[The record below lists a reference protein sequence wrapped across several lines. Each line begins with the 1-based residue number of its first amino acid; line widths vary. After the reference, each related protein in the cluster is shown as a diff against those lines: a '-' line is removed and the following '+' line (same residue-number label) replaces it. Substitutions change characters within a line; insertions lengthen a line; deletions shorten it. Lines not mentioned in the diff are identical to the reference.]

1 MDEHGWLGPI
11 EWAAAG
17 RPLSSGEACGDQ
29 PVAVDAGRGAA
40 LFGVL
45 DGLGHGNEAARAALC
60 GVEVLRRDP
69 AKPLEA
75 LIQLCHSKL
84 AGTRG
89 AAVTL
94 ARIDFDADTLSW
106 TGIGNVTANL
116 VAKAPSGIEVRSSA
130 RLASGIVGYRIPDT
144 VRGQAI
150 SIRPG
155 DLLVIASDGIAENHL
170 ERIDFAA
177 SATVIAEQILRRY
190 RKETDDALV
199 LAARH
204 RGSST

>member
-1 MDEHGWLGPI
+1 MVEHGWLGPI
-11 EWAAAG
+11 EWAAAA
-17 RPLSSGEACGDQ
+17 RPLSSEDACGDQ

-40 LFGVL
+40 LFAVL
-45 DGLGHGNEAARAALC
+45 DGLGHGREAARAALC

-69 AKPLEA
+69 AEPLEA
-75 LIQLCHSKL
+75 LIKLCHRAL

-94 ARIDFDADTLSW
+94 ARIDFDADTLTW

-116 VAKAPSGIEVRSSA
+116 VAKAPSGTRVRSSA
-130 RLASGIVGYRIPDT
+130 RLASGIVGYRIPKT
-144 VRGQAI
+144 IHTQAI
-150 SIRPG
+150 PIRPG
-155 DLLVIASDGIAENHL
+155 DLLIIASDGIAGNCLGSIE
-170 ERIDFAA
+170 FAV
-177 SATVIAEQILRRY
+177 SAKVIAEQILHRC